1 MLQVVGTL
9 FIKNRKLLLNRPRKR
24 PIFQLIAGKM
34 EAGET
39 PLQAVYRE
47 SCEELSTN
55 SLDKSS
61 FQFLMEFEETAASDP
76 NLQIHYYLFNY
87 TSEIDCNLTTTEEI
101 TELLW
106 YDTTMKDIPLSPT
119 LNHIVIPYCIE
130 NNLID

>member
-34 EAGET
+34 EQNESPIDAIF
-39 PLQAVYRE
+39 RE

-55 SLDKSS
+55 NLNKNS
-61 FQFLMEFEETAASDP
+61 FNFLMEFEETASSDP
-76 NLQIHYYLFNY
+76 NLKIHYYLFNY
-87 TSEIDCNLTTTEEI
+87 EEELNCELSTNDEI
-101 TELLW
+101 TEFIW
-106 YDTTMKDIPLSPT
+106 YNTLVNDIQLSPT
-119 LNHIVIPYCIE
+119 LNHIVIPYCLK